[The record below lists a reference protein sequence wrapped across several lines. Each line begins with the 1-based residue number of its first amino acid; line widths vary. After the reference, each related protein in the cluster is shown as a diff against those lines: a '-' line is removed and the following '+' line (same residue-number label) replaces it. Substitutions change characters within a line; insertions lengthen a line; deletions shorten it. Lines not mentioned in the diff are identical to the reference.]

1 MSTHT
6 VFILKVLKGINAGA
20 SVRLKTGSVVIG
32 RNMSSD
38 IILHDENI
46 ADQHLQLLIT
56 PANITLQPLV
66 QPVFVDEEEVAIEGI
81 ELRPYQTVRLGNVE
95 FTISDG
101 SGGQPNRQTQKS
113 AQGHNG
119 ISDQFSKRHPAA
131 DGRMQALWQK
141 KKGNIN
147 YLLGGLALWLLGNAL
162 VMAPYVQP

>member
-6 VFILKVLKGINAGA
+6 VFILKGLQGINAGA

-32 RNMSSD
+32 RHRSSD

-46 ADQHLQLLIT
+46 ADQHIQLLIT

-66 QPVFVDEEEVAIEGI
+66 QPVFVNEEEVAIEGI

-101 SGGQPNRQTQKS
+101 SGNQPNRQTQKPL
-113 AQGHNG
+113 QGHNG
-119 ISDQFSKRHPAA
+119 ISDQFSKHYPAA
-131 DGRMQALWQK
+131 DERLQALWQK
-141 KKGNIN
+141 KNSF
-147 YLLGGLALWLLGNAL
+147 LQALEASCEIVEQFWK
-162 VMAPYVQP
+162 QTH